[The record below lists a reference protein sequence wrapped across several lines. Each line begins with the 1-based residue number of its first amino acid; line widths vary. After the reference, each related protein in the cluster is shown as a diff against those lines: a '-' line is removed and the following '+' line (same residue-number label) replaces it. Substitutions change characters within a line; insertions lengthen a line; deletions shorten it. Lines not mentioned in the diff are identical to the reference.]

1 VAIRVPGVDVPDLL
15 QVHRKH
21 IVELMQRYTSI
32 KAEASA
38 GDLSL
43 ALVADAEL
51 FRLEGVVRWLDAADA
66 RLRQLPVS
74 GAKEDGA
81 AAPPLRRLS
90 RVEAWK

>member
-1 VAIRVPGVDVPDLL
+1 
-15 QVHRKH
+15 
-21 IVELMQRYTSI
+21 
-32 KAEASA
+32 
-38 GDLSL
+38 
-43 ALVADAEL
+43 L

-74 GAKEDGA
+74 GAEEDEA